1 MAAQLTVLIPVGPG
15 PRPHFGATLD
25 SLASDFPAI
34 EGSVLTIFDGTSPD
48 VDEHAALRQL
58 GARWLCLDKQPTLAH
73 VLNQGLRQVNTELIS
88 RLDADDL
95 WMPGRLGEQL
105 RLMADH
111 PTHAAAGSHARTI
124 DAAGAPVGQLRAG
137 AGPDLRSALIW
148 RNQLLHPTVVFRTDL
163 ARRVGGYPEV
173 SRMEDYGLW
182 LALALHG
189 DLATVETFWASYR
202 LHPGQLSSHAS
213 TPEARALVLRRR
225 RDLARS
231 LGKPPGYAHAAHT
244 AWSGAQ
250 WLSHRGINRAWSRF
264 ETERATGT

>member
-15 PRPHFGATLD
+15 ERPHFAATLA
-25 SLASDFPAI
+25 SLTTDFPSPHGALLI
-34 EGSVLTIFDGTSPD
+34 VFDGTVPTD
-48 VDEHAALRQL
+48 DEQPALREL
-58 GARWLCLDKQPTLAH
+58 GARWVCLDKQPNLAH
-73 VLNQGLRQVNTELIS
+73 VLNEGLAQVNTPLTS

-95 WMPGRLGEQL
+95 WTSGRLGEQVHH
-105 RLMADH
+105 MTEH
-111 PTHAAAGSHARTI
+111 PACVAAGSHARTI
-124 DAAGAPVGQLRAG
+124 DAGGASVGQLRG
-137 AGPDLRSALIW
+137 GTGSDLRSALIW

-163 ARRVGGYPEV
+163 ARRLGGYPEV

-189 DLATVETFWASYR
+189 DLATVDTYWASYR
-202 LHPGQLSSHAS
+202 LHQGQLSSLAS
-213 TPEARALVLRRR
+213 TPEARSLIFRRR

-231 LGKPPGYAHAAHT
+231 LGKPPGYAQAAHT

-264 ETERATGT
+264 DTDSATGT